1 MKPKGLNSLS
11 EVHSSVELH
20 KGSNPAKKL
29 MAFIGPA
36 YLVSVGYMDPG
47 NWATDIAGG
56 SSFGYSLIWVL
67 LLSNLMALLLQ
78 TLSARFGVVT
88 GTDLAQASRRY
99 YSPVMNVFLYALAEI
114 AITACDL
121 AEVIG
126 MAIGLNLLFGFP
138 LIWGVLISLFDTFLV
153 LFLMNR
159 GIKKLEIFI
168 VTMIFII
175 GFSFLIELLLSRPA
189 GLPILQGFIPHS
201 LNGESLYIAI
211 GIIGATV
218 MPHNLYLH
226 SSLVQSRNIE
236 RSPKGIREA
245 LRYNLIDT
253 GIALNIAFVVNMAI
267 LILAA
272 SAFYKNGYQHVA
284 ELQDAY
290 KLLNRLLG
298 SWAPK
303 LFALALVASGQSS
316 TVTGTLAGQI
326 IMEGYLDIKLKPWL
340 RRLITR
346 LTAVIPALLCI
357 IYFGD
362 RGLGSLL
369 VSSQVILS
377 IQLGFA
383 MIPLIHFT
391 NSSFWM
397 NEYRNTTVVKLLAWL
412 SASMLIALN
421 GKYIL
426 ELTISWYTDHSLNSF
441 YRFGIVVVALIMV
454 SLLVYLIIEPFV
466 KPRVHKQQAVLSE
479 QENN

>member
-1 MKPKGLNSLS
+1 MKAKGLNSLS
-11 EVHSSVELH
+11 EVHASVQLN
-20 KGSNPAKKL
+20 KGSGTVKKL

-88 GTDLAQASRRY
+88 GTDLAQASRRH
-99 YSPVMNVFLYALAEI
+99 YSPLMNAFLYTLAEI

-126 MAIGLNLLFGFP
+126 MAIGLNLLFGLP
-138 LIWGVLISLFDTFLV
+138 LTWGVLISLFDTFLV
-153 LFLMNR
+153 LLLMNK

-168 VTMIFII
+168 VAMIFII
-175 GFSFLIELLLSRPA
+175 GFSFVVELLISKPS
-189 GLPILQGFIPHS
+189 GLPILQGFVPHS
-201 LNGESLYIAI
+201 LSGESLYIAI

-226 SSLVQSRNIE
+226 SSLVQTRNIE
-236 RSPKGIREA
+236 RTGKGIREA
-245 LRYNLIDT
+245 LRFNFIDT
-253 GIALNIAFVVNMAI
+253 TIALNIAFLINLAI
-267 LILAA
+267 LVLAA
-272 SAFYKNGYQHVA
+272 SAFYKHGFQHVA

-290 KLLNRLLG
+290 RLLNRLMG
-298 SWAPK
+298 NWAPK

-346 LTAVIPALLCI
+346 LAAVIPALVCI
-357 IYFGD
+357 VYFGENS
-362 RGLGSLL
+362 LGKLL
-369 VSSQVILS
+369 VLSQVVLS

-391 NSSFWM
+391 NSANWM
-397 NEYRNTTVVKLLAWL
+397 KEYRNSRLVKILAW
-412 SASMLIALN
+412 SAAAVLIGLN

-426 ELTISWYTDHSLNSF
+426 EQAFSWFADPAY
-441 YRFGIVVVALIMV
+441 
-454 SLLVYLIIEPFV
+454 SLLARYLLVAGALSLLAALAYLIIEPFL
-466 KPRVHKQQAVLSE
+466 KSRVVTHEPEMAE
-479 QENN
+479 QD

>member
-11 EVHSSVELH
+11 EVHASVELH
-20 KGSNPAKKL
+20 KGSNPVKKL

-88 GTDLAQASRRY
+88 GTDLAQASRRH
-99 YSPVMNVFLYALAEI
+99 YSPLMNLFLYALAEI

-168 VTMIFII
+168 VTMILII
-175 GFSFLIELLLSRPA
+175 GFSFLVELLISRPA
-189 GLPILQGFIPHS
+189 GLPILKGFIPHS
-201 LNGESLYIAI
+201 LNGQSLYIAI

-226 SSLVQSRNIE
+226 SSLVQSRKIDH
-236 RSPKGIREA
+236 SAKGIREA
-245 LRYNLIDT
+245 LRYNFIDT

-272 SAFYKNGYQHVA
+272 SAFYQNGFQHVA

-346 LTAVIPALLCI
+346 LMAVIPALICI

-377 IQLGFA
+377 VQLGFA

-391 NSSFWM
+391 NSAQWM
-397 NEYRNTTVVKLLAWL
+397 KEYRNTNFIKMLAWL
-412 SASMLIALN
+412 CAFILIALN

-426 ELTISWYTDHSLNSF
+426 EQTIAWYTDQSLNLG
-441 YRFGIVVVALIMV
+441 YRLAIIIAAAFMV
-454 SLLVYLIIEPFV
+454 TILGYLIIEPFL
-466 KPRVHKQQAVLSE
+466 KSRVHINEAILEE
-479 QENN
+479 QENT